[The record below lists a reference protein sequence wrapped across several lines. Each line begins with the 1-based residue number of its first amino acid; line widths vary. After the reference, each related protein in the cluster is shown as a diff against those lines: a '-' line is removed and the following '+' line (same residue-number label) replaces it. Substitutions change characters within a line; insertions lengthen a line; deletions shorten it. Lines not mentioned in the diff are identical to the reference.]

1 MVETTAPQPIA
12 EAALAAVKAELAS
25 ADVPSDV
32 TRRVLDVVHAALA
45 EERHFLTKIVDSLPL
60 GLYAVDR
67 EYRVQ
72 AWNRKRESGMQGIAR
87 GDALGR
93 TIFQILHRQ
102 PAESLKREI
111 DRVFANGELE
121 QFETE
126 SRASGEARTY
136 RISKIPMHLHDGD
149 NVTHVVTIGEDITE
163 WKEALQ
169 RVAQAEK
176 MAAIGQ
182 LAAGVMHEINNPLAT
197 ISACAESLTLE
208 LEEHGEAM
216 LGPTDQSSSEAAS
229 TRRGAALEYLKFI
242 DAEVERCKRI
252 IDGLLD
258 FSRKRS
264 VSKEPVDINAT
275 VERTLFLLSHH
286 ARFKRVSVHRDLGA
300 SPATVMAN
308 ADQLIQVF
316 MALLLNAA
324 DATEKNGQNAKIT
337 VRTSEASAR
346 KEVGVEIIDNGVGI
360 PGSEVGKLFEPF
372 YTTKPPGRGTG
383 LGLSICYGLVA
394 DHGGRLEVE
403 STPGSGSTFRVVL
416 PMESVV

>member
-25 ADVPSDV
+25 ADVPADV

-87 GDALGR
+87 GNALGR
-93 TIFQILHRQ
+93 TIFEILHRQ
-102 PAESLKREI
+102 PAESLKQEI
-111 DRVFANGELE
+111 DRVFATGELE

-136 RISKIPMHLHDGD
+136 RISKIPMHLHAGD
-149 NVTHVVTIGEDITE
+149 DVTHVITVGEDITE

-208 LEEHGEAM
+208 LGE
-216 LGPTDQSSSEAAS
+216 
-229 TRRGAALEYLKFI
+229 LEYLKFI

-264 VSKEPVDINAT
+264 VSKEPVEINAT

-286 ARFKRVSVHRDLGA
+286 ARFKRVAVTKALGPQSTVSA
-300 SPATVMAN
+300 S
-308 ADQLIQVF
+308 ADQLIQIL

-324 DATEKNGQNAKIT
+324 DATEQKGQQASIT
-337 VRTSEASAR
+337 VRTSVTRAT
-346 KEVGVEIIDNGVGI
+346 VTIEIIDNGVGI
-360 PGSEVGKLFEPF
+360 PRSEVGKLFEPF

-403 STPGSGSTFRVVL
+403 STPGSGSTFRIVL

>member
-1 MVETTAPQPIA
+1 
-12 EAALAAVKAELAS
+12 
-25 ADVPSDV
+25 
-32 TRRVLDVVHAALA
+32 
-45 EERHFLTKIVDSLPL
+45 
-60 GLYAVDR
+60 
-67 EYRVQ
+67 
-72 AWNRKRESGMQGIAR
+72 
-87 GDALGR
+87 
-93 TIFQILHRQ
+93 
-102 PAESLKREI
+102 
-111 DRVFANGELE
+111 
-121 QFETE
+121 
-126 SRASGEARTY
+126 
-136 RISKIPMHLHDGD
+136 MHLHAGD
-149 NVTHVVTIGEDITE
+149 DVTHVITVGEDITE

-208 LEEHGEAM
+208 LGE
-216 LGPTDQSSSEAAS
+216 
-229 TRRGAALEYLKFI
+229 LEYLKFI

-264 VSKEPVDINAT
+264 FSKEPVEINAT

-286 ARFKRVSVHRDLGA
+286 ARFKRMAVTRALGPQAIVS
-300 SPATVMAN
+300 AN
-308 ADQLIQVF
+308 ADQLIQIF

-324 DATEKNGQNAKIT
+324 DATEQKGQHANVT
-337 VRTSEASAR
+337 VRTSVATATATI
-346 KEVGVEIIDNGVGI
+346 EIIDNGVGI
-360 PGSEVGKLFEPF
+360 PRSEVGKLFEPF

-403 STPGSGSTFRVVL
+403 STPGSGSTFRIVL

>member
-25 ADVPSDV
+25 ADVPADV

-87 GDALGR
+87 GNALGR
-93 TIFQILHRQ
+93 TIFEILHRQ
-102 PAESLKREI
+102 PAESLKQEI
-111 DRVFANGELE
+111 DRVFATGELE

-136 RISKIPMHLHDGD
+136 RISKIPMHLHAGD
-149 NVTHVVTIGEDITE
+149 DVTHVITVGEDITE

-208 LEEHGEAM
+208 LGE
-216 LGPTDQSSSEAAS
+216 
-229 TRRGAALEYLKFI
+229 LEYLKFI

-264 VSKEPVDINAT
+264 VSKEPVEINAT

-286 ARFKRVSVHRDLGA
+286 ARFKRVAVTKALGPQSTVSA
-300 SPATVMAN
+300 S
-308 ADQLIQVF
+308 ADQLIQIL

-324 DATEKNGQNAKIT
+324 DATEQKGQQASIT
-337 VRTSEASAR
+337 VRTSVAKST
-346 KEVGVEIIDNGVGI
+346 VTIEIIDNGVGI
-360 PGSEVGKLFEPF
+360 PRSEVGKLFEPF

-403 STPGSGSTFRVVL
+403 STPGSGSTFRIVL

>member
-45 EERHFLTKIVDSLPL
+45 EQRHFLTKIVDSLPL

-93 TIFQILHRQ
+93 TIFEILHRQ

-111 DRVFANGELE
+111 DRVFATGELE

-136 RISKIPMHLHDGD
+136 RISKIPMHLHEGD
-149 NVTHVVTIGEDITE
+149 DVTHVITIGEDITE

-208 LEEHGEAM
+208 LGE
-216 LGPTDQSSSEAAS
+216 
-229 TRRGAALEYLKFI
+229 REYLKFI

-264 VSKEPVDINAT
+264 VAKEPVDLNAT

-286 ARFKRVSVHRDLGA
+286 ARFKRVPLTRHIGPQAFVR
-300 SPATVMAN
+300 AN
-308 ADQLIQVF
+308 VDQLIQVF

-324 DATEKNGQNAKIT
+324 DATEKNAQAAVT
-337 VRTSEASAR
+337 VRTSVASAK
-346 KEVGVEIIDNGVGI
+346 KEIVVEIIDNGVGI
-360 PGSEVGKLFEPF
+360 PRSEVGKLFEPF

-416 PMESVV
+416 PMESVA

>member
-12 EAALAAVKAELAS
+12 EAAMAAVKAELAS
-25 ADVPSDV
+25 AHVPQDV
-32 TRRVLDVVHAALA
+32 TRKVLGVVRAALA

-93 TIFQILHRQ
+93 TIFEILHRQ
-102 PAESLKREI
+102 PAETLKAEI
-111 DRVFANGELE
+111 DRVFGTGELE

-126 SRASGEARTY
+126 SRASGKARTY
-136 RISKIPMHLHDGD
+136 RISKIPMRLHDGD
-149 NVTHVVTIGEDITE
+149 DVTHVITVGEDITE
-163 WKEALQ
+163 WKEALE

-208 LEEHGEAM
+208 L
-216 LGPTDQSSSEAAS
+216 GP
-229 TRRGAALEYLKFI
+229 LEYLKFI

-264 VSKEPVDINAT
+264 VAKEPVDLNAT
-275 VERTLFLLSHH
+275 IERTLFLLSHH
-286 ARFKRVSVHRDLGA
+286 ARFKRVRVERDFDAALA
-300 SPATVMAN
+300 MVRAN
-308 ADQLIQVF
+308 EDQLTQVF

-324 DATEKNGQNAKIT
+324 DAMEKHTQPSVK
-337 VRTSEASAR
+337 VRTRATMGRVA
-346 KEVGVEIIDNGVGI
+346 VEIVDNGVGI
-360 PGSEVGKLFEPF
+360 ARSDVGKLFEPF

-383 LGLSICYGLVA
+383 LGLSICYGLVS
-394 DHGGRLEVE
+394 DHGGQLEVE
-403 STPGSGSTFRVVL
+403 STPGHGSTFRVVL
-416 PMESVV
+416 PTESVV

>member
-87 GDALGR
+87 GNALGR
-93 TIFQILHRQ
+93 TIFEILHRQ
-102 PAESLKREI
+102 PAESLKQEI
-111 DRVFANGELE
+111 DRVFATGELE

-136 RISKIPMHLHDGD
+136 RISKIPMHLHAGD
-149 NVTHVVTIGEDITE
+149 DVTHVITVGEDITE

-208 LEEHGEAM
+208 LGE
-216 LGPTDQSSSEAAS
+216 
-229 TRRGAALEYLKFI
+229 LEYLKFI

-264 VSKEPVDINAT
+264 FSKEPVEINAT

-286 ARFKRVSVHRDLGA
+286 ARFKRMAVTRALGPQAIVS
-300 SPATVMAN
+300 AN
-308 ADQLIQVF
+308 ADQLIQIF

-324 DATEKNGQNAKIT
+324 DATEQKGQHANVT
-337 VRTSEASAR
+337 VRTSVASAT
-346 KEVGVEIIDNGVGI
+346 VTIEIIDNGVGI
-360 PGSEVGKLFEPF
+360 PRSEVGKLFEPF

-403 STPGSGSTFRVVL
+403 STPGSGSTFRIVL

>member
-25 ADVPSDV
+25 ADVPPDV
-32 TRRVLDVVHAALA
+32 TRRVLDVMHAALA

-87 GDALGR
+87 GNALGR
-93 TIFQILHRQ
+93 TIFEILHRQ
-102 PAESLKREI
+102 PAESLKQEI
-111 DRVFANGELE
+111 DRVFATGELE

-136 RISKIPMHLHDGD
+136 RISKIPMHLHAGD
-149 NVTHVVTIGEDITE
+149 DVTHVITVGEDITE

-208 LEEHGEAM
+208 LGE
-216 LGPTDQSSSEAAS
+216 
-229 TRRGAALEYLKFI
+229 LEYLKFI

-264 VSKEPVDINAT
+264 VSKEPVEINAT

-286 ARFKRVSVHRDLGA
+286 ARFKRVAVTKALGPQ
-300 SPATVMAN
+300 STVSAN
-308 ADQLIQVF
+308 ADQLIQIL

-324 DATEKNGQNAKIT
+324 DATEQKGQQASVT
-337 VRTSEASAR
+337 VRTSVAR
-346 KEVGVEIIDNGVGI
+346 ATVMIEIIDNGVGI
-360 PGSEVGKLFEPF
+360 PRSEVGKLFEPF

-394 DHGGRLEVE
+394 DNGGRLEVE
-403 STPGSGSTFRVVL
+403 STPGSGSTFRIVL

>member
-1 MVETTAPQPIA
+1 MVETTTPQPIA
-12 EAALAAVKAELAS
+12 EAAVAAVKAELAS
-25 ADVPSDV
+25 ADVPADV

-102 PAESLKREI
+102 PAESLKQEI
-111 DRVFANGELE
+111 DRVFATGALE

-136 RISKIPMHLHDGD
+136 RISKIPMHLHEGD
-149 NVTHVVTIGEDITE
+149 DVTHVITIGEDITE

-208 LEEHGEAM
+208 LGE
-216 LGPTDQSSSEAAS
+216 
-229 TRRGAALEYLKFI
+229 LEYLKFI

-264 VSKEPVDINAT
+264 VAKEPVELNAT

-286 ARFKRVSVHRDLGA
+286 ARFKRVAVSRELGA
-300 SPATVMAN
+300 PVTIKAN

-316 MALLLNAA
+316 MALLLNAV
-324 DATEKNGQNAKIT
+324 DATEKNAANARVT
-337 VRTSEASAR
+337 VRTSTASAS
-346 KEVGVEIIDNGVGI
+346 KEVTIEIIDNGVGI
-360 PGSEVGKLFEPF
+360 PRSEVGKLFEPF

-416 PMESVV
+416 PMEPVV

>member
-1 MVETTAPQPIA
+1 MMVETTAPQPIA

-25 ADVPSDV
+25 ADIPGDV
-32 TRRVLDVVHAALA
+32 ARRVLDVVHAALA
-45 EERHFLTKIVDSLPL
+45 EERHFLTKLVDSLPV

-93 TIFQILHRQ
+93 TIFEILHRQ

-111 DRVFANGELE
+111 DRVFGTGELE

-126 SRASGEARTY
+126 SRATGDVRTY
-136 RISKIPMHLHDGD
+136 RISKIPMHLHEGD
-149 NVTHVVTIGEDITE
+149 DVTHVITIGEDISE

-208 LEEHGEAM
+208 LGE
-216 LGPTDQSSSEAAS
+216 
-229 TRRGAALEYLKFI
+229 LEYLKFI

-264 VSKEPVDINAT
+264 VTKEPVDVNAT

-286 ARFKRVSVHRDLGA
+286 ARFKRVAVARDLGVPV
-300 SPATVMAN
+300 SVKAN
-308 ADQLIQVF
+308 ADQLIQVL

-324 DATEKNGQNAKIT
+324 DATEKNGQGAKVM
-337 VRTSEASAR
+337 VRTSVASATN
-346 KEVGVEIIDNGVGI
+346 EVVIEIIDNGVGI
-360 PGSEVGKLFEPF
+360 ARTEVGKLFEPF

-416 PMESVV
+416 PMEPVV

>member
-87 GDALGR
+87 GNALGR
-93 TIFQILHRQ
+93 TIFEILHRQ
-102 PAESLKREI
+102 PAESLKQEI
-111 DRVFANGELE
+111 DRVFATGELE

-136 RISKIPMHLHDGD
+136 RISKIPMHLHAGD
-149 NVTHVVTIGEDITE
+149 DVTHVITVGEDITE

-208 LEEHGEAM
+208 LGE
-216 LGPTDQSSSEAAS
+216 
-229 TRRGAALEYLKFI
+229 LEYLKFI

-264 VSKEPVDINAT
+264 FSKEPVEINAT

-286 ARFKRVSVHRDLGA
+286 ARFKRMAVTKALGPQAIVS
-300 SPATVMAN
+300 AN
-308 ADQLIQVF
+308 ADQLIQIF

-324 DATEKNGQNAKIT
+324 DATEQKGQHANVT
-337 VRTSEASAR
+337 VRTSVANATATI
-346 KEVGVEIIDNGVGI
+346 EIIDNGVGI
-360 PGSEVGKLFEPF
+360 PRSEVGKLFEPF

-403 STPGSGSTFRVVL
+403 STPGSGSTFRIVL

>member
-25 ADVPSDV
+25 ADVPADV

-87 GDALGR
+87 GNALGR
-93 TIFQILHRQ
+93 TIFEILHRQ
-102 PAESLKREI
+102 PAESLKQEI
-111 DRVFANGELE
+111 DRVFATGELE

-136 RISKIPMHLHDGD
+136 RISKIPMHLHAGD
-149 NVTHVVTIGEDITE
+149 DVTHVITVGEDITE

-208 LEEHGEAM
+208 LG
-216 LGPTDQSSSEAAS
+216 D
-229 TRRGAALEYLKFI
+229 LEYLKFI

-264 VSKEPVDINAT
+264 FSKEPVEINAT

-286 ARFKRVSVHRDLGA
+286 ARFKRMAVTRVLGPKAIVS
-300 SPATVMAN
+300 AN
-308 ADQLIQVF
+308 ADQLIQIF

-324 DATEKNGQNAKIT
+324 DATEQKGQQANVT
-337 VRTSEASAR
+337 VRTSVASATV
-346 KEVGVEIIDNGVGI
+346 KIEIIDNGVGI
-360 PGSEVGKLFEPF
+360 PRSEVGKLFEPF

-394 DHGGRLEVE
+394 EHGGRLEVE
-403 STPGSGSTFRVVL
+403 STPGSGSTFRIVL

>member
-1 MVETTAPQPIA
+1 MVETTVPQPIA

-45 EERHFLTKIVDSLPL
+45 EERHFLTKIVDSLPV

-87 GDALGR
+87 GNALGR
-93 TIFQILHRQ
+93 TIFEILHRQ

-111 DRVFANGELE
+111 DRVFATGELE

-136 RISKIPMHLHDGD
+136 RISKIPMHLHEGD
-149 NVTHVVTIGEDITE
+149 DVTHVITVGEDITE

-169 RVAQAEK
+169 RVGQAEK

-208 LEEHGEAM
+208 LGE
-216 LGPTDQSSSEAAS
+216 
-229 TRRGAALEYLKFI
+229 LEYLKFI

-264 VSKEPVDINAT
+264 VAKELVDVNAT
-275 VERTLFLLSHH
+275 IDRTLFLLSHH
-286 ARFKRVSVHRDLGA
+286 ARFKRVTVTKVLGA
-300 SPATVMAN
+300 QTMVNAN
-308 ADQLIQVF
+308 ADQLIQIL

-324 DATEKNGQNAKIT
+324 DATEKHEQSGKVM
-337 VRTSEASAR
+337 VRTSVASA
-346 KEVGVEIIDNGVGI
+346 KEVKEVIIEIIDNGVGI
-360 PGSEVGKLFEPF
+360 PRAEVGKLFEPF

-416 PMESVV
+416 PTESVA

>member
-12 EAALAAVKAELAS
+12 EAALATVKAELAS
-25 ADVPSDV
+25 AHVPPDV
-32 TRRVLDVVHAALA
+32 TGKVLGVVHAALA
-45 EERHFLTKIVDSLPL
+45 EQRHFLTALVDSLPV

-72 AWNRKRESGMQGIAR
+72 AWNRKRETGMQGIAR
-87 GDALGR
+87 GEALGR
-93 TIFQILHRQ
+93 TIFEILHRQ
-102 PAESLKREI
+102 PAESLKTEI
-111 DRVFANGELE
+111 DRVFATGALE

-126 SRASGEARTY
+126 SRATGAARTY
-136 RISKIPMHLHDGD
+136 RISKIPMRLHDGD
-149 NVTHVVTIGEDITE
+149 EAVTHVITIGEDITE
-163 WKEALQ
+163 WKEALE

-208 LEEHGEAM
+208 LGE
-216 LGPTDQSSSEAAS
+216 
-229 TRRGAALEYLKFI
+229 LEYLKFI

-258 FSRKRS
+258 FSRKRPGAKES
-264 VSKEPVDINAT
+264 VSINAT

-286 ARFKRVSVHRDLGA
+286 TRFKRMKVRTEFDPSERLVR
-300 SPATVMAN
+300 AN

-324 DATEKNGQNAKIT
+324 DATEGKNGAGTVT
-337 VRTSEASAR
+337 VRTSAP
-346 KEVGVEIIDNGVGI
+346 VGHVVVEIVDNGVGI
-360 PGSEVGKLFEPF
+360 SRSEVGKLFEPF

-403 STPGSGSTFRVVL
+403 STPGLGSTFRVVL
-416 PMESVV
+416 PTESVV

>member
-1 MVETTAPQPIA
+1 
-12 EAALAAVKAELAS
+12 
-25 ADVPSDV
+25 
-32 TRRVLDVVHAALA
+32 
-45 EERHFLTKIVDSLPL
+45 
-60 GLYAVDR
+60 
-67 EYRVQ
+67 
-72 AWNRKRESGMQGIAR
+72 MQGIAR

-93 TIFQILHRQ
+93 TIFEILHRQ

-111 DRVFANGELE
+111 DRVFGTGELE

-136 RISKIPMHLHDGD
+136 RISKIPMHLHEGDG
-149 NVTHVVTIGEDITE
+149 VTHVITVGEDITE

-208 LEEHGEAM
+208 LGE
-216 LGPTDQSSSEAAS
+216 
-229 TRRGAALEYLKFI
+229 LEYLKFI

-264 VSKEPVDINAT
+264 VAKESVDVNAT

-286 ARFKRVSVHRDLGA
+286 ARFKRVAVARDLGP
-300 SPATVMAN
+300 SVMVKAN
-308 ADQLIQVF
+308 ADQLIQVL

-324 DATEKNGQNAKIT
+324 DATEQKGLEASVI
-337 VRTSEASAR
+337 VRTSVSSGT
-346 KEVGVEIIDNGVGI
+346 VNIEIIDNGVGI
-360 PGSEVGKLFEPF
+360 PRAEVGKLFEPF
-372 YTTKPPGRGTG
+372 HFFALLRG
-383 LGLSICYGLVA
+383 
-394 DHGGRLEVE
+394 
-403 STPGSGSTFRVVL
+403 
-416 PMESVV
+416 

>member
-25 ADVPSDV
+25 ADVPTDV
-32 TRRVLDVVHAALA
+32 ARRVLDVVHAALA
-45 EERHFLTKIVDSLPL
+45 EERHFLTKLVDSLPV

-93 TIFQILHRQ
+93 TIFEILHRQ
-102 PAESLKREI
+102 PAESLKHEI
-111 DRVFANGELE
+111 DRVFGSGVLE

-126 SRASGEARTY
+126 SQASGEARTY
-136 RISKIPMHLHDGD
+136 RISKIPMHLHDGND
-149 NVTHVVTIGEDITE
+149 VTHVITVGEDITE

-208 LEEHGEAM
+208 LGE
-216 LGPTDQSSSEAAS
+216 
-229 TRRGAALEYLKFI
+229 LEYLKFI

-264 VSKEPVDINAT
+264 VTKEPIDVNAT
-275 VERTLFLLSHH
+275 VQRTLFLLSHH
-286 ARFKRVSVHRDLGA
+286 ARFKRVSATTNLG
-300 SPATVMAN
+300 PPVFVRAN
-308 ADQLIQVF
+308 VDQLIQVL

-324 DATEKNGQNAKIT
+324 DATEKHGQGAKVG
-337 VRTSEASAR
+337 VRTSVASATH
-346 KEVGVEIIDNGVGI
+346 EVAIEIIDNGVGI
-360 PGSEVGKLFEPF
+360 ARSEVGKLFEPF

-416 PMESVV
+416 PMESAV

>member
-25 ADVPSDV
+25 ARVSSDV
-32 TRRVLDVVHAALA
+32 TRKVLGVVHAALA
-45 EERHFLTKIVDSLPL
+45 EERHFLTKLVDSLPV

-67 EYRVQ
+67 DYRVQ
-72 AWNRKRESGMQGIAR
+72 AWNHKRETGMQGIAR

-93 TIFQILHRQ
+93 TIFEILHRQ
-102 PAESLKREI
+102 PAESIKREI
-111 DRVFANGELE
+111 DRVLASGEIE

-136 RISKIPMHLHDGD
+136 RISKIPMRLHDGD
-149 NVTHVVTIGEDITE
+149 DVTHVITIGEDITE
-163 WKEALQ
+163 WKEAQQ

-208 LEEHGEAM
+208 LGEK
-216 LGPTDQSSSEAAS
+216 
-229 TRRGAALEYLKFI
+229 EYLKFI

-258 FSRKRS
+258 FSRKRPA
-264 VSKEPVDINAT
+264 VKEPVGLNAT
-275 VERTLFLLSHH
+275 LERTLFLLSHH
-286 ARFKRVSVHRDLGA
+286 SRFKRVKVVRELGA
-300 SPATVMAN
+300 VNALVRAN

-316 MALLLNAA
+316 MALMLNAA
-324 DATEKNGQNAKIT
+324 DATDKNEKPTVT
-337 VRTSEASAR
+337 VRTSEASAQ
-346 KEVGVEIIDNGVGI
+346 VVTEIVDNGVGI
-360 PGSEVGKLFEPF
+360 ARTEVDKLFEPF

-403 STPGSGSTFRVVL
+403 STPGHGSTFRIVL

>member
-1 MVETTAPQPIA
+1 MVETQPPQPIA

-25 ADVPSDV
+25 ADIPSDV
-32 TRRVLDVVHAALA
+32 ARRVLGVVHAALA
-45 EERHFLTKIVDSLPL
+45 EERHFLTKLVDSLPV

-87 GDALGR
+87 GDALGK
-93 TIFQILHRQ
+93 TIFEILHRQ
-102 PAESLKREI
+102 PAESLKHEI
-111 DRVFANGELE
+111 DRVFGTGELE

-126 SRASGEARTY
+126 SRASGDVRTY
-136 RISKIPMHLHDGD
+136 RISKIPMQLHEGD
-149 NVTHVVTIGEDITE
+149 DVTHVITIGEDITE

-208 LEEHGEAM
+208 LGE
-216 LGPTDQSSSEAAS
+216 
-229 TRRGAALEYLKFI
+229 LEYLKFI

-264 VSKEPVDINAT
+264 VAKEAVDVNAT

-286 ARFKRVSVHRDLGA
+286 ARFKRVSVTRDLCV
-300 SPATVMAN
+300 PVTVKAN
-308 ADQLIQVF
+308 ADQLIQVL

-324 DATEKNGQNAKIT
+324 DATEKNGQAAKVM
-337 VRTSEASAR
+337 VRTSVASAT
-346 KEVGVEIIDNGVGI
+346 KDVVIEIVDNGVGI
-360 PGSEVGKLFEPF
+360 ARGEVGKLFEPF

-416 PMESVV
+416 PMEPVV

>member
-25 ADVPSDV
+25 AHVPADV
-32 TRRVLDVVHAALA
+32 TRRVLGVVHAALA

-93 TIFQILHRQ
+93 TIFEILHRQ
-102 PAESLKREI
+102 PAESLKAEI
-111 DRVFANGELE
+111 DRVFASGELE

-126 SRASGEARTY
+126 SRASGHVRTY
-136 RISKIPMHLHDGD
+136 RISKIPMRLHEGD
-149 NVTHVVTIGEDITE
+149 DVTHVITVGEDITE
-163 WKEALQ
+163 WKEALE

-208 LEEHGEAM
+208 LGE
-216 LGPTDQSSSEAAS
+216 
-229 TRRGAALEYLKFI
+229 LEYLKFI
-242 DAEVERCKRI
+242 DTEVERCKRI
-252 IDGLLD
+252 VDGLLD

-264 VSKEPVDINAT
+264 VTKEPVEVNSTI
-275 VERTLFLLSHH
+275 ERTLFLLSHH
-286 ARFKRVSVHRDLGA
+286 SRFKRVPLKRDLDATGA
-300 SPATVMAN
+300 VVRAN
-308 ADQLIQVF
+308 ADQLTQVF

-324 DATEKNGQNAKIT
+324 DATEKSAQPTVT
-337 VRTSEASAR
+337 VRSRAAMGN
-346 KEVGVEIIDNGVGI
+346 VVVEIVDNGVGI
-360 PGSEVGKLFEPF
+360 ARSEVGKLFEPF

-403 STPGSGSTFRVVL
+403 STPGHGSTFRVVL
-416 PMESVV
+416 PTESVV

>member
-25 ADVPSDV
+25 ADVPADV

-87 GDALGR
+87 GNALGR
-93 TIFQILHRQ
+93 TIFEILHRQ
-102 PAESLKREI
+102 PAESLKQEI
-111 DRVFANGELE
+111 DRVFATGELE

-136 RISKIPMHLHDGD
+136 RISKIPMHLHAGD
-149 NVTHVVTIGEDITE
+149 DVTHVITVGEDITE

-208 LEEHGEAM
+208 LGE
-216 LGPTDQSSSEAAS
+216 
-229 TRRGAALEYLKFI
+229 LEYLKFI

-264 VSKEPVDINAT
+264 FSKEPVDINAT

-286 ARFKRVSVHRDLGA
+286 ARFKRMAVTRALGPQAIVS
-300 SPATVMAN
+300 AN
-308 ADQLIQVF
+308 ADQLIQIL

-324 DATEKNGQNAKIT
+324 DATEQKGQQASIT
-337 VRTSEASAR
+337 VRTSVASAQ
-346 KEVGVEIIDNGVGI
+346 VVIEIIDNGVGI
-360 PGSEVGKLFEPF
+360 PRSEVGKLFEPF

-403 STPGSGSTFRVVL
+403 STPGSGSTFRIVL

>member
-12 EAALAAVKAELAS
+12 EAALAAVKA
-25 ADVPSDV
+25 DVA
-32 TRRVLDVVHAALA
+32 RRVLGVVHAALA
-45 EERHFLTKIVDSLPL
+45 EERHFLTKLVDSLPL

-67 EYRVQ
+67 QYRVQ

-93 TIFQILHRQ
+93 TIFEILHRQ
-102 PAESLKREI
+102 PAETLKQEI
-111 DRVFANGELE
+111 DRVFATGDLE

-136 RISKIPMHLHDGD
+136 RISKIPMHLHAGD
-149 NVTHVVTIGEDITE
+149 DVTHVVTIGEDITE

-208 LEEHGEAM
+208 LGE
-216 LGPTDQSSSEAAS
+216 
-229 TRRGAALEYLKFI
+229 LEYLKFI

-264 VSKEPVDINAT
+264 VSKEPIDVNAT

-286 ARFKRVSVHRDLGA
+286 ARFKRVAVTKDLGPVS
-300 SPATVMAN
+300 SPVVAN
-308 ADQLIQVF
+308 GDQLIQVF
-316 MALLLNAA
+316 MALLLNAV
-324 DATEKNGQNAKIT
+324 DATEKNGHSAKIM
-337 VRTSEASAR
+337 VRTSQSNAH
-346 KEVGVEIIDNGVGI
+346 VTIEIVDNGVGI
-360 PGSEVGKLFEPF
+360 PRSEVGKLFEPF

>member
-87 GDALGR
+87 GNALGR
-93 TIFQILHRQ
+93 TIFEILHRQ
-102 PAESLKREI
+102 PAESLKQEI
-111 DRVFANGELE
+111 DRVFATGELE

-136 RISKIPMHLHDGD
+136 RISKIPMHLHAGD
-149 NVTHVVTIGEDITE
+149 DVTHVITVGEDITE

-208 LEEHGEAM
+208 LGE
-216 LGPTDQSSSEAAS
+216 
-229 TRRGAALEYLKFI
+229 LEYLKFI

-264 VSKEPVDINAT
+264 VSKEPVEINAT

-286 ARFKRVSVHRDLGA
+286 TRFKRVAVTKTLGPQ
-300 SPATVMAN
+300 STVSAN
-308 ADQLIQVF
+308 ADQLIQIL

-324 DATEKNGQNAKIT
+324 DATEQKGQQASIT
-337 VRTSEASAR
+337 VRTSVAKST
-346 KEVGVEIIDNGVGI
+346 VTIEIIDNGVGI
-360 PGSEVGKLFEPF
+360 PRSEVGKLFEPF

-403 STPGSGSTFRVVL
+403 STPGSGSTFRIVL

>member
-87 GDALGR
+87 GNALGR
-93 TIFQILHRQ
+93 TIFEILHRQ
-102 PAESLKREI
+102 PAESLKQEI
-111 DRVFANGELE
+111 DRVFATGELE

-136 RISKIPMHLHDGD
+136 RISKIPMHLHAGD
-149 NVTHVVTIGEDITE
+149 DVTHVITVGEDITE

-208 LEEHGEAM
+208 LG
-216 LGPTDQSSSEAAS
+216 D
-229 TRRGAALEYLKFI
+229 LEYLKFI

-264 VSKEPVDINAT
+264 FSKEPVEINAT

-286 ARFKRVSVHRDLGA
+286 ARFKRMAVTRALGPQAIVS
-300 SPATVMAN
+300 AN
-308 ADQLIQVF
+308 ADQLIQIF

-324 DATEKNGQNAKIT
+324 DATEQKGQHANVT
-337 VRTSEASAR
+337 VRTSVASAT
-346 KEVGVEIIDNGVGI
+346 VTIEIIDNGVGI
-360 PGSEVGKLFEPF
+360 PRSEVGKLFEPF

-403 STPGSGSTFRVVL
+403 STPGSGSTFRIVL

>member
-1 MVETTAPQPIA
+1 MVETTVPQPIA

-45 EERHFLTKIVDSLPL
+45 EERHFLTKIVDSLPV

-87 GDALGR
+87 GNALGR
-93 TIFQILHRQ
+93 TIFEILHRQ
-102 PAESLKREI
+102 PAESLKGEI
-111 DRVFANGELE
+111 DRVFATGELE

-136 RISKIPMHLHDGD
+136 RISKIPMHLHEGD
-149 NVTHVVTIGEDITE
+149 DVTHVITVGEDITE

-169 RVAQAEK
+169 RVGQAEK

-208 LEEHGEAM
+208 LGE
-216 LGPTDQSSSEAAS
+216 
-229 TRRGAALEYLKFI
+229 LEYLKFI

-264 VSKEPVDINAT
+264 VAKEPVDVNAT

-286 ARFKRVSVHRDLGA
+286 ARFKRVTVTKVLGPQTMV
-300 SPATVMAN
+300 SAN
-308 ADQLIQVF
+308 ADQLIQVL
-316 MALLLNAA
+316 MALLLNAV
-324 DATEKNGQNAKIT
+324 DATEQRGHQAAIT
-337 VRTSEASAR
+337 VRTSVASATV
-346 KEVGVEIIDNGVGI
+346 KIEIIDNGVGI
-360 PGSEVGKLFEPF
+360 PRAEVGKLFEPF

-416 PMESVV
+416 PTESVA

>member
-45 EERHFLTKIVDSLPL
+45 EERHFLTKIVDSLPV

-87 GDALGR
+87 GNALGR
-93 TIFQILHRQ
+93 TIFEILHRQ

-111 DRVFANGELE
+111 DRVFATGELE

-136 RISKIPMHLHDGD
+136 RISKIPMHLHEGD
-149 NVTHVVTIGEDITE
+149 DVTHVITVGEDITE

-169 RVAQAEK
+169 RVGQAEK

-208 LEEHGEAM
+208 LGE
-216 LGPTDQSSSEAAS
+216 
-229 TRRGAALEYLKFI
+229 LEYLKFI

-264 VSKEPVDINAT
+264 VAKELVDVNAT
-275 VERTLFLLSHH
+275 VDRTLFLLSHH
-286 ARFKRVSVHRDLGA
+286 ARFKRVRVTKVLG
-300 SPATVMAN
+300 PHVMVNAN
-308 ADQLIQVF
+308 ADQLIQIL

-324 DATEKNGQNAKIT
+324 DATEKQEQSGKVT
-337 VRTSEASAR
+337 VRTSVASAKEK
-346 KEVGVEIIDNGVGI
+346 KEVIIEIIDNGVGI
-360 PGSEVGKLFEPF
+360 PRAEVGKLFEPF

-416 PMESVV
+416 PTESVA

>member
-1 MVETTAPQPIA
+1 MVETTARQPIA
-12 EAALAAVKAELAS
+12 EAALATVKAELAS
-25 ADVPSDV
+25 ADVPADV
-32 TRRVLDVVHAALA
+32 TRRVLDIVRAALA

-67 EYRVQ
+67 DYRVQ

-93 TIFQILHRQ
+93 TIFEILHRQ
-102 PAESLKREI
+102 PAESLKGEI
-111 DRVFANGELE
+111 DHVFATGELE

-136 RISKIPMHLHDGD
+136 RISKIPMHLHEGD
-149 NVTHVVTIGEDITE
+149 DVTHVITVGEDITE

-208 LEEHGEAM
+208 LGE
-216 LGPTDQSSSEAAS
+216 
-229 TRRGAALEYLKFI
+229 LEYLKFI

-264 VSKEPVDINAT
+264 VAKEPVDINTT

-286 ARFKRVSVHRDLGA
+286 ARFKRVSVHRDLVA
-300 SPATVMAN
+300 SPATVLSN
-308 ADQLIQVF
+308 ADQLIQVL
-316 MALLLNAA
+316 MALLLNAV

-337 VRTSEASAR
+337 VRTSVASAH
-346 KEVGVEIIDNGVGI
+346 VVVEIIDNGVGI
-360 PGSEVGKLFEPF
+360 PRSEVGKLFEPF

-416 PMESVV
+416 PMESVA

>member
-25 ADVPSDV
+25 ADVPPDV

-87 GDALGR
+87 GNALGR
-93 TIFQILHRQ
+93 TIFEILHRQ
-102 PAESLKREI
+102 PAESLKQEI
-111 DRVFANGELE
+111 DRVFATGELE

-136 RISKIPMHLHDGD
+136 RISKIPMHLHAGD
-149 NVTHVVTIGEDITE
+149 DVTHVITVGEDITE

-208 LEEHGEAM
+208 LGE
-216 LGPTDQSSSEAAS
+216 
-229 TRRGAALEYLKFI
+229 LEYLKFI

-252 IDGLLD
+252 IDGLLH

-264 VSKEPVDINAT
+264 FSKEPVEINAT

-286 ARFKRVSVHRDLGA
+286 ARFKRMAVTRALGPQAIVS
-300 SPATVMAN
+300 AN
-308 ADQLIQVF
+308 ADQLIQIF

-324 DATEKNGQNAKIT
+324 DATEQKGQHANVT
-337 VRTSEASAR
+337 VRTSVASAT
-346 KEVGVEIIDNGVGI
+346 VTIEIIDNGVGI
-360 PGSEVGKLFEPF
+360 PRSEVGKLFEPF

-403 STPGSGSTFRVVL
+403 STPGSGSTFRIVL

>member
-12 EAALAAVKAELAS
+12 EAALATVKAELAS
-25 ADVPSDV
+25 ADVPADV

-93 TIFQILHRQ
+93 TIFEILHRQ

-111 DRVFANGELE
+111 DHVFATGELE

-136 RISKIPMHLHDGD
+136 RISKIPMHLHEGD
-149 NVTHVVTIGEDITE
+149 DVTHVITVGEDITE

-208 LEEHGEAM
+208 LGE
-216 LGPTDQSSSEAAS
+216 
-229 TRRGAALEYLKFI
+229 LEYLKFI

-264 VSKEPVDINAT
+264 VAKEPVDINTT

-286 ARFKRVSVHRDLGA
+286 ARFKRVSVHRDLVA
-300 SPATVMAN
+300 SPATVLSN
-308 ADQLIQVF
+308 ADQLIQVL
-316 MALLLNAA
+316 MALLLNAV
-324 DATEKNGQNAKIT
+324 DATEKNGQSAKIT
-337 VRTSEASAR
+337 VRTSVASAH
-346 KEVGVEIIDNGVGI
+346 VVVEIIDNGVGI
-360 PGSEVGKLFEPF
+360 PRSEVGKLFEPF

-416 PMESVV
+416 PMESVA

>member
-87 GDALGR
+87 GNALGR
-93 TIFQILHRQ
+93 TIFEILHRQ
-102 PAESLKREI
+102 PAESLKQEI
-111 DRVFANGELE
+111 DRVFATGELE

-136 RISKIPMHLHDGD
+136 RISKIPMHLHAGD
-149 NVTHVVTIGEDITE
+149 DVTHVITVGEDITE

-208 LEEHGEAM
+208 LG
-216 LGPTDQSSSEAAS
+216 D
-229 TRRGAALEYLKFI
+229 LEYLKFI

-264 VSKEPVDINAT
+264 VSKEPVEINAT

-286 ARFKRVSVHRDLGA
+286 TRFKRVAVIKSLGPQ
-300 SPATVMAN
+300 STVSAN
-308 ADQLIQVF
+308 ADQLIQIL

-324 DATEKNGQNAKIT
+324 DATEQKGQQASIT
-337 VRTSEASAR
+337 VRTSVAKST
-346 KEVGVEIIDNGVGI
+346 VTIEIIDNGVGI
-360 PGSEVGKLFEPF
+360 PRSEVGKLFEPF

-403 STPGSGSTFRVVL
+403 STPGSGSTFRIVL

>member
-25 ADVPSDV
+25 ADVPTDV

-87 GDALGR
+87 GNALGR
-93 TIFQILHRQ
+93 TIFEILHRQ
-102 PAESLKREI
+102 PAESLKQEI
-111 DRVFANGELE
+111 DRVFATGELE

-136 RISKIPMHLHDGD
+136 RISKIPMHLHAGD
-149 NVTHVVTIGEDITE
+149 DVTHVITVGEDITE

-208 LEEHGEAM
+208 LGE
-216 LGPTDQSSSEAAS
+216 
-229 TRRGAALEYLKFI
+229 LEYLKFI

-264 VSKEPVDINAT
+264 FSKEPVEINAT

-286 ARFKRVSVHRDLGA
+286 ARFKRMAVTRALGPQAIVS
-300 SPATVMAN
+300 AN
-308 ADQLIQVF
+308 ADQLIQIF

-324 DATEKNGQNAKIT
+324 DATEQKGQHANVT
-337 VRTSEASAR
+337 VRTSVASAT
-346 KEVGVEIIDNGVGI
+346 VTIEIIDNGVGI
-360 PGSEVGKLFEPF
+360 PRSEVGKLFEPF

-403 STPGSGSTFRVVL
+403 STPGSGSTFRIVL

>member
-25 ADVPSDV
+25 ADVPADV

-45 EERHFLTKIVDSLPL
+45 EERHFLTKVVDSLPV

-93 TIFQILHRQ
+93 TIFEILHRQ

-111 DRVFANGELE
+111 DRVFATGELE

-136 RISKIPMHLHDGD
+136 RISKIPMHLHEGDG
-149 NVTHVVTIGEDITE
+149 VTHVITVGEDITD

-208 LEEHGEAM
+208 LG
-216 LGPTDQSSSEAAS
+216 D
-229 TRRGAALEYLKFI
+229 REYLKFI

-264 VSKEPVDINAT
+264 VAKEPVDINAT

-286 ARFKRVSVHRDLGA
+286 ARFKRVAVTRDLGSQA
-300 SPATVMAN
+300 FVHAN
-308 ADQLIQVF
+308 ADQLIQVL

-324 DATEKNGQNAKIT
+324 DATEKNGQSAKVT
-337 VRTSEASAR
+337 VRTT
-346 KEVGVEIIDNGVGI
+346 VGKSVTIEIIDNGVGI
-360 PGSEVGKLFEPF
+360 PGTEVGKLFEPF

>member
-87 GDALGR
+87 GNALGR
-93 TIFQILHRQ
+93 TIFEILHRQ
-102 PAESLKREI
+102 PAESLKQEI
-111 DRVFANGELE
+111 DRVFATGELE

-136 RISKIPMHLHDGD
+136 RISKIPMHLHAGD
-149 NVTHVVTIGEDITE
+149 DVTHVITVGEDITE

-208 LEEHGEAM
+208 LGE
-216 LGPTDQSSSEAAS
+216 
-229 TRRGAALEYLKFI
+229 LEYLKFI

-264 VSKEPVDINAT
+264 FSKEPVEINAT

-286 ARFKRVSVHRDLGA
+286 ARFKRMAVTRALGPQAIVS
-300 SPATVMAN
+300 AN
-308 ADQLIQVF
+308 ADQLIQIF

-324 DATEKNGQNAKIT
+324 DATEQKGQHANVT
-337 VRTSEASAR
+337 VRTSVATATAT
-346 KEVGVEIIDNGVGI
+346 VEIIDNGVGI
-360 PGSEVGKLFEPF
+360 PRSEVGKLFEPF

-403 STPGSGSTFRVVL
+403 STPGSGSTFRIVL

>member
-12 EAALAAVKAELAS
+12 EAAVAAVKAELAS
-25 ADVPSDV
+25 ADVPADV

-87 GDALGR
+87 GNALGR
-93 TIFQILHRQ
+93 TIFEILHRQ
-102 PAESLKREI
+102 PAESLKQEI
-111 DRVFANGELE
+111 DRVFATGELE

-136 RISKIPMHLHDGD
+136 RISKIPMHLHTGD
-149 NVTHVVTIGEDITE
+149 DVTHVITVGEDITE

-208 LEEHGEAM
+208 LG
-216 LGPTDQSSSEAAS
+216 D
-229 TRRGAALEYLKFI
+229 LEYLKFI

-264 VSKEPVDINAT
+264 FSKEPVEINAT

-286 ARFKRVSVHRDLGA
+286 ARFKRMAVTRALGPQAIVS
-300 SPATVMAN
+300 AN
-308 ADQLIQVF
+308 ADQLIQIF

-324 DATEKNGQNAKIT
+324 DATEQKGQHANVT
-337 VRTSEASAR
+337 VRTSVASAT
-346 KEVGVEIIDNGVGI
+346 VTIEIIDNGVGI
-360 PGSEVGKLFEPF
+360 PRSEVGKLFEPF

-403 STPGSGSTFRVVL
+403 STPGSGSTFRIVL

>member
-1 MVETTAPQPIA
+1 MVETTAPQPIS

-67 EYRVQ
+67 QYRVQ

-87 GDALGR
+87 GNALGR
-93 TIFQILHRQ
+93 TIFEILHRQ

-111 DRVFANGELE
+111 DRVFATGELE

-136 RISKIPMHLHDGD
+136 RISKIPMHLHERDD
-149 NVTHVVTIGEDITE
+149 VTHVITVGEDITE

-208 LEEHGEAM
+208 LGE
-216 LGPTDQSSSEAAS
+216 
-229 TRRGAALEYLKFI
+229 LEYLKFI

-264 VSKEPVDINAT
+264 VAKEPVDVNAT

-286 ARFKRVSVHRDLGA
+286 ARFKRVPVKKDLGPRGG
-300 SPATVMAN
+300 SVRAN

-324 DATEKNGQNAKIT
+324 DATEKNSEPAVT
-337 VRTSEASAR
+337 VRTSVASAN
-346 KEVGVEIIDNGVGI
+346 EIAIEIMDNGVGI
-360 PGSEVGKLFEPF
+360 PRAEVGKLFEPF

-416 PMESVV
+416 PMESVA